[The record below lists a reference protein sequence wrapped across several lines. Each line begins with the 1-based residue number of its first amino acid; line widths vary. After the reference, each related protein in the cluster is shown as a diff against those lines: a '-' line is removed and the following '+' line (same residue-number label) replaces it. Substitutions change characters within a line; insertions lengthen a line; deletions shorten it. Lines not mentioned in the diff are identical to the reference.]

1 MVGSG
6 WVFDDGRETMDDG
19 QKQPYILIAPNYG
32 RWAFVV
38 SGLWSV
44 VCGLRSVVCG
54 LSSVVCRLSSVVCRL
69 WSVVCRPSSLVC
81 RLWSLVPR
89 LIYPPPIKILLQ

>member
-19 QKQPYILIAPNYG
+19 QKQPYIFIAPNYG
-32 RWAFVV
+32 RLAFVV

-44 VCGLRSVVCG
+44 VPRPSSVVCG
-54 LSSVVCRLSSVVCRL
+54 
-69 WSVVCRPSSLVC
+69 PSSLVLFIHHPLKFYC
-81 RLWSLVPR
+81 NKMP
-89 LIYPPPIKILLQ
+89 